1 MSSSDRWFDPAHPP
15 QAAIAVAA
23 HMFAEVPQGWK
34 KLFRETLSAFVA
46 VRTADRAF
54 SLNYLSVEFENYQL
68 EFDVPDPDKVLTG
81 ICRRCAQRSK
91 SICQKCGRR
100 GRLRMFN
107 MIDAAVL
114 CPYCAAPE
122 LLHRAIDDALRYP
135 GLIAVGGRVEGPQQ
149 VPEVLRRTFMRATD
163 TGMMDARQFRKWLE
177 ELKRLKRSLPPV
189 SAPRE
194 AGA

>member
-1 MSSSDRWFDPAHPP
+1 MSSSDRWFDPANPP
-15 QAAIAVAA
+15 RAAIAVAV
-23 HMFAEVPQGWK
+23 HMFGEVPLGWQ
-34 KLFRETLSAFVA
+34 KLLRETLNALVA
-46 VRTADRAF
+46 VRTADRSF
-54 SLNYLSVEFENYQL
+54 SLNYLSVEFENHQL
-68 EFDVPDPDKVLTG
+68 EFDVPDPDRVLAG

-107 MIDAAVL
+107 MNDSAVL
-114 CPYCAAPE
+114 CPRCAAPE
-122 LLHRAIDDALRYP
+122 LLHRAIDDAIGYP
-135 GLIAVGGRVEGPQQ
+135 GLIAVGGRVEGPRQ

-163 TGMMDARQFRKWLE
+163 TGVMDACQFRKWLG

-189 SAPRE
+189 SAPTE